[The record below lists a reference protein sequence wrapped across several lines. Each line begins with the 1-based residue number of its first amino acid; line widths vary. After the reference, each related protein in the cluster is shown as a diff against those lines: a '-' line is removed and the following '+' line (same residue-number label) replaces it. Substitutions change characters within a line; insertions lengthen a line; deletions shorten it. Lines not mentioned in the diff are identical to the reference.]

1 MVFRTLV
8 LDGDGG
14 GGGGEINM
22 SSLLQWKEGLPETVY
37 DKAFFNAN
45 ADPEQKQR
53 ASRS

>member
-8 LDGDGG
+8 LDGW
-14 GGGGEINM
+14 GGGEINM
-22 SSLLQWKEGLPETVY
+22 SSLLQWKKGLPETVY
-37 DKAFFNAN
+37 DKANTFFNAN